1 MKSDRQLAIIN
12 LLTEYKTL
20 TAPMLAE
27 RFEVSRRTINR
38 DIDELCLAG
47 IPIVT
52 TQGKNGGISLMEGYT
67 IDKRILKKEELKDI
81 IAGLKGIESISSKTS
96 AHKNLQSRLCNDES
110 DMIIDLASYYKNSLS
125 DKIEKLKSAMS
136 LHNLITFDYYSPKGQ
151 AIRRVEP
158 YKIMYKWSGWYLLA
172 YCVEKQAMRVFKLN
186 RLWSIQILDQTFEP
200 RKIHQEDLELGSHL
214 SDDKA
219 LEVLF
224 DKSVAYLLVESYGPE
239 CYVETEAGKLH
250 FKGFYTN
257 ESYIISWLLSFG
269 NKAKVLEPEH
279 LIEKLKENVMQ
290 FE

>member
-81 IAGLKGIESISSKTS
+81 VAGLKGIESISKEHV
-96 AHKNLQSRLCNDES
+96 HKHLQSRLCDDES
-110 DMIIDLASYYKNSLS
+110 DMIIDLASHYKNSLS
-125 DKIEKLKSAMS
+125 DKIENLKSAIRA
-136 LHNLITFDYYSPKGQ
+136 HNLIAFDYYSPKGCE
-151 AIRRVEP
+151 IRQVEP

-172 YCVEKQAMRVFKLN
+172 YCIEKEAMRVFKLN
-186 RLWSIQILDQTFEP
+186 RLWSIRVLDQTFEP
-200 RKIHQEDLELGSHL
+200 RKISQKDLELGGHL
-214 SDDKA
+214 SDHNA

-224 DKSVAYLLVESYGPE
+224 DKSVAYLLVESYGPD

-250 FKGFYTN
+250 FKGTYTN

-269 NKAKVLEPEH
+269 NKAKVIKPES
-279 LIEKLKENVMQ
+279 LIAKLKENVMQ